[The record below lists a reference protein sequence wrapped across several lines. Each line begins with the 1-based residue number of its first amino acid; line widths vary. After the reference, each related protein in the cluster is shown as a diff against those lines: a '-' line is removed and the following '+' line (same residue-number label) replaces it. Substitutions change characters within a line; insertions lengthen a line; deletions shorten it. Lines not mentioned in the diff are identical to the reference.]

1 MKSFFAKLFN
11 WYDSPVSVP
20 CKPIYSRLP
29 EANYYLPKREETRLD
44 ESKID
49 KETQTENS
57 IYTNKTCE
65 IMTDPLCFNVDT
77 FSKKKSENAFPF
89 ENTVDFTKIK
99 FGFQKDKPQQTT
111 FSLLSQAF
119 SQKDDII
126 LCCSAPH
133 FEFQTKF
140 GEELVNS
147 TANNNLKQQTVNDD
161 ENNNKQNK
169 NNEEESSGSHDTDS
183 NSAEYSDFSS
193 QSD

>member
-1 MKSFFAKLFN
+1 MESIQIELIK
-11 WYDSPVSVP
+11 
-20 CKPIYSRLP
+20 
-29 EANYYLPKREETRLD
+29 D
-44 ESKID
+44 EGSKILFLKWLKD
-49 KETQTENS
+49 KSDEILKNHISEEDLVCFLREFFDFANGPKPSEIDEDNWEN
-57 IYTNKTCE
+57 
-65 IMTDPLCFNVDT
+65 MW
-77 FSKKKSENAFPF
+77 ENDWS
-89 ENTVDFTKIK
+89 TVDFTKIK

-119 SQKDDII
+119 GQKDDII
-126 LCCSAPH
+126 SCCSAPH